1 MKKIIFRVV
10 LAAIVLGAAYGG
22 YYFFSSK
29 YHNAARQVATTKVRR
44 GDVVIRSFTRG
55 ELRAV
60 RSISLTAPNLAG
72 TVQITRLAPL
82 GGLAKEKDLIVEFD
96 DSEVQSRLEEKELEL
111 EQTDESIKKAQAD
124 LAITQNQ
131 DQVDLLRARYAVRRA
146 ELNVKLNEVVS
157 AIDAKKNLLAL
168 DESKRRLTQLES
180 DVKSRFEQAESQL
193 AVLREQRNRSVLE
206 LQRER
211 QRLTQTK
218 LLTPMTGL
226 VAIRQNRSSSF
237 YFSGMQLPDF
247 REGDQVYPG
256 NLVADVLD
264 LSEVEVVAK
273 VGELDRANL
282 REGQEVM
289 MGLDAIANKRF
300 KGQIKSMS
308 GTASANVYSGDPSK
322 KFDVV
327 FSIDMSELMA
337 ALGAKQEQIRRVMDT
352 AARNRN
358 KPVAAGPPTL
368 MSDLFKPGGPGP
380 GSRAEKAPEKGGKA
394 PAKGIGKIPTPT
406 GPDAQKQ
413 FQDAMKKA
421 LGGKNVQDLTPEER
435 QKMTAKMKE
444 ILGSQSGGES
454 SGRRRKSE
462 SKSASPGGPAAP
474 PGAPQPPDET
484 DLVQMSTIAV
494 QQFSEQDLANAKLPP
509 PPEENS
515 QLDVLLRPGLLADV
529 EIIEEKMPD
538 AIHVPNQAIFEKDG
552 KPLVY
557 VKIGD
562 RFEERFVK
570 PLKRS
575 ESFMVIASGLSGGE
589 VVALADPYET
599 KKEKQKKGGG
609 AMGGMS

>member
-1 MKKIIFRVV
+1 
-10 LAAIVLGAAYGG
+10 
-22 YYFFSSK
+22 
-29 YHNAARQVATTKVRR
+29 
-44 GDVVIRSFTRG
+44 
-55 ELRAV
+55 
-60 RSISLTAPNLAG
+60 
-72 TVQITRLAPL
+72 
-82 GGLAKEKDLIVEFD
+82 
-96 DSEVQSRLEEKELEL
+96 
-111 EQTDESIKKAQAD
+111 
-124 LAITQNQ
+124 
-131 DQVDLLRARYAVRRA
+131 VDLLRARYAVRRA

-226 VAIRQNRSSSF
+226 VAIRQNRSTSF
-237 YFSGMQLPDF
+237 YFSGMQLPDY
-247 REGDQVYPG
+247 REGDQVYSG
-256 NLVADVLD
+256 SLVADVLD

-282 REGQEVM
+282 REGQEVIM
-289 MGLDAIANKRF
+289 SLDAIANKRF

-337 ALGAKQEQIRRVMDT
+337 ALGAKQEQIRRVMET
-352 AARNRN
+352 AERNRN
-358 KPVAAGPPTL
+358 KPVVSGPPTL
-368 MSDLFKPGGPGP
+368 MSDLLQQADHGPRPEHRKPAGPI
-380 GSRAEKAPEKGGKA
+380 ALQMEKGNDQAA
-394 PAKGIGKIPTPT
+394 PS
-406 GPDAQKQ
+406 GPNEQKR
-413 FQDAMKKA
+413 FQDAMKQA
-421 LGGKNVQDLTPEER
+421 LGGKNAENLTSEER
-435 QKMTAKMKE
+435 QKMAVKMKE
-444 ILGSQSGGES
+444 ILGSESGGERA
-454 SGRRRKSE
+454 GRRRKSE
-462 SKSASPGGPAAP
+462 SGKDANPGGAPAGGPLA
-474 PGAPQPPDET
+474 PDEA

-494 QQFSEQDLANAKLPP
+494 QQFSDKELANAKLPP

-529 EIIEEKMPD
+529 EIIVEKMPD
-538 AIHVPNQAIFEKDG
+538 AVHVPNQAIFEKDG

-557 VKIGD
+557 LKTGD
-562 RFEERFVK
+562 RFEERYVK

-575 ESFMVIASGLSGGE
+575 ESFMVIAAGLSGGE
-589 VVALADPYET
+589 VVALADPYAT
-599 KKEKQKKGGG
+599 KKEKQKGSGNAIGGVSGDSKGGG
-609 AMGGMS
+609 K